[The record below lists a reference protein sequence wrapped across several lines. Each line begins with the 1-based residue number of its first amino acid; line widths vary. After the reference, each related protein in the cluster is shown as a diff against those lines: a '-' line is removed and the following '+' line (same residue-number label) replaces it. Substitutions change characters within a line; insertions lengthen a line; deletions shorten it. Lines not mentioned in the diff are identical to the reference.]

1 MLHFQKLATVSTCM
15 LVVGIFIV
23 SVIWVL
29 KTKELEAIISL
40 LSSLSALRMQLPPVR
55 NDAG

>member
-1 MLHFQKLATVSTCM
+1 M